1 MQDSVAIRDIALCD
15 YDRWLPLW
23 SGYNAF
29 YGRSGASALPP
40 NITAMT
46 WQRFF
51 DPHEPVNALVAER
64 GDELLGLVH
73 YIFHRS
79 TIMLAP
85 VCYLQDLFTSEACR
99 GRGIGGAL
107 IAAVYGR
114 AREAGST
121 RVYWL
126 TQESNLTARRLYDQV
141 AQRPGFILYR
151 QDV

>member
-1 MQDSVAIRDIALCD
+1 MQDSVAIRDIALRD

-29 YGRSGASALPP
+29 YGRTGASALPP

-85 VCYLQDLFTSEACR
+85 VCYLQDLFTSEASR